1 MAACIREVSRRHD
14 NVQHAAGSGGI
25 DRLLQMFAL
34 PVDKDATSQLRMNAL
49 LFRGLMEFPLNVLA
63 KSAQIRSGIWR
74 RNGHAMADQVLNYAE
89 PPFCRPLAD
98 ADMLLLQ
105 FALICHTS
113 QNAGGVP
120 SIANKDDRVSGL
132 AFSGQGT
139 LRMVNL
145 LLHRF
150 GVFDFLGFEKAPDA
164 NVDRYKQE
172 LGMGLYPP
180 EMEETKDEMEEEME
194 DDSTEEIV
202 LPWTYC
208 PVATD
213 PATVLRLVDELLH
226 LIIIL
231 ITVSIITFQDVAFTV
246 SFCLQ
251 YLLLLSFV
259 FIGNAISKPS

>member
-14 NVQHAAGSGGI
+14 NVQQATGSGGI

-34 PVDKDATSQLRMNAL
+34 PVDKDASSQLRMNAL

-113 QNAGGVP
+113 QNAGSVP
-120 SIANKDDRVSGL
+120 SIGNKDDRVSGL
-132 AFSGQGT
+132 SFSGQGT

-145 LLHRF
+145 LFHRF
-150 GVFDFLGFEKAPDA
+150 CVFDFLGFEKAPNA

-180 EMEETKDEMEEEME
+180 EIEETKEEEMEEEME

-231 ITVSIITFQDVAFTV
+231 ITVSIITSCFEMWLSLYYCHAYILV
-246 SFCLQ
+246 STCHS
-251 YLLLLSFV
+251 YS
-259 FIGNAISKPS
+259 